1 MDEFTENDLTMF
13 KLEEKNILREMR
25 GACSRGNHG
34 PMIRQLVDK
43 LNATQLLIERYE
55 AIVKASKVKEVK
67 KPVAAKKPAAK
78 K

>member
-1 MDEFTENDLTMF
+1 MNEFTENDLTMF

-43 LNATQLLIERYE
+43 LDATQSLIERYE
-55 AIVKASKVKEVK
+55 ELLKVEVKEVK

>member
-1 MDEFTENDLTMF
+1 MNEFTENDLTMF

-43 LNATQLLIERYE
+43 LNSTQILIERYE
-55 AIVKASKVKEVK
+55 ELLKAGVKEVK
-67 KPVAAKKPAAK
+67 KVVAAKKPAAK

>member
-55 AIVKASKVKEVK
+55 ALLKVEVKEVK
-67 KPVAAKKPAAK
+67 KVVAVKKTAAKK
-78 K
+78 